1 MSDLNLAPFTEM
13 ITELAL
19 AITAREER
27 EHAKDVAVA
36 ERIAKLED
44 ANSATLSLQLKLDDA
59 TAQIKGL
66 VEQVSAATPV
76 PPVG

>member
-1 MSDLNLAPFTEM
+1 MPDLNAFLSVL
-13 ITELAL
+13 TELAS
-19 AITAREER
+19 AIKAREER

-36 ERIAKLED
+36 EQIAKLTD
-44 ANSATLSLQLKLDDA
+44 ANSATLSLQLALDDA

>member
-1 MSDLNLAPFTEM
+1 MSDLNLTPFTEM

-44 ANSATLSLQLKLDDA
+44 ANSATLSLQLALDDA
-59 TAQIKGL
+59 TAQIKTL
-66 VEQVSAATPV
+66 VEQVNAATPV
-76 PPVG
+76 P